1 MLSRIEAICGAFPRR
16 MIAQGRQSGRFFTK
30 SGLLYEL
37 VESDEKVSNPNYQI
51 DDEQGLFDVFQPK
64 RTTIAARLGFDP
76 DELERGDQTESFEQ
90 SLFVDFCKS
99 MLVINPDGRLS
110 AAEALEHP
118 WIVSSESLTEQDI
131 KYPSG

>member
-1 MLSRIEAICGAFPRR
+1 
-16 MIAQGRQSGRFFTK
+16 
-30 SGLLYEL
+30 